1 MVPGGLLAHALP
13 EHAARDDRGSAGLA
27 AGSGRST
34 NVAHEVGLKKYIA
47 HTTIICHLYDKI
59 YSFIVDK

>member
-27 AGSGRST
+27 ASSGRST
-34 NVAHEVGLKKYIA
+34 NVAHEVGLYMIM
-47 HTTIICHLYDKI
+47 IIDNSGQMK
-59 YSFIVDK
+59 

>member
-1 MVPGGLLAHALP
+1 MGTAKFRQVPLTAVVPGGLLAHALP

-34 NVAHEVGLKKYIA
+34 NVAHEVGL
-47 HTTIICHLYDKI
+47 
-59 YSFIVDK
+59 

>member
-34 NVAHEVGLKKYIA
+34 NVAHEVGL
-47 HTTIICHLYDKI
+47 
-59 YSFIVDK
+59 

>member
-1 MVPGGLLAHALP
+1 MGIVNFCKVSLTAVVPGGLLAHALP

-34 NVAHEVGLKKYIA
+34 NVAHEVGP
-47 HTTIICHLYDKI
+47 
-59 YSFIVDK
+59 